1 MYKHQSATVILEKN
15 VYAIQEQALVVLV
28 MVELV
33 RLAHATHLPLV
44 LAILGTLQLVRVI
57 RTFVP
62 ATVLH
67 HVMVILLLVIVNHG
81 RHRMFVSVILD
92 VRVMLKVYLNRSKNG
107 KIRNTCN

>member
-1 MYKHQSATVILEKN
+1 MYKHQSATVILEKHAH
-15 VYAIQEQALVVLV
+15 VIQELVLFVLV
-28 MVELV
+28 TVEPETHVLV
-33 RLAHATHLPLV
+33 IRLHLV

-67 HVMVILLLVIVNHG
+67 HVLAILLLVIVNHG
-81 RHRMFVSVILD
+81 RHRMFVNVILD
-92 VRVMLKVYLNRSKNG
+92 VHVMLKVYLNRSING